1 MPKKQP
7 DVDWRAV
14 ERLMERCKRG
24 AGHVP
29 SCEESSLLYRAMRS
43 DFERYQTLARQVADR
58 LRREMMP

>member
-1 MPKKQP
+1 MSKKQP

-29 SCEESSLLYRAMRS
+29 SHEESRLLYRAMRS
-43 DFERYQTLARQVADR
+43 DVERYQALARQVEDR
-58 LRREMMP
+58 LRPEMML